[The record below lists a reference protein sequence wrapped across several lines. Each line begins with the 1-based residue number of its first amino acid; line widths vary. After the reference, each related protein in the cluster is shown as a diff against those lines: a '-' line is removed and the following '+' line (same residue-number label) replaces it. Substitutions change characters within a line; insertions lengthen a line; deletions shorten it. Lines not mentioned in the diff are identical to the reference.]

1 MPVWLISRLLCRSSR
16 AFIYGMGLVAFI
28 MAAFPLT
35 GEASR
40 GNVASMNIP
49 KFETET
55 VASFLKRRKMGTLGE
70 IGAAMGDASRRTV
83 FRKLSQLEYL
93 SSYSHRGKFYTLRSI
108 AKFTSDGLW
117 SLRSVWFS
125 RFGTLLET
133 AAAWV
138 HRSEAGYSAAELTSA
153 LHVETKHALTQL
165 VRQGRLHREVAGDRY
180 VYFTTDDAATEQQR
194 KRRNAHAAS
203 SQATALIVSNPDV
216 AVEEAKAT
224 ILLFF
229 SMLNEKQRRL
239 YAGLESLKLGHGG
252 DAHIATL
259 FGIDPHTVAR
269 GRRELA
275 EGQVDG
281 QTVRIEGGGRFSQEK
296 KRLT

>member
-1 MPVWLISRLLCRSSR
+1 
-16 AFIYGMGLVAFI
+16 
-28 MAAFPLT
+28 
-35 GEASR
+35 
-40 GNVASMNIP
+40 
-49 KFETET
+49 
-55 VASFLKRRKMGTLGE
+55 MGTLEE
-70 IGAAMGDASRRTV
+70 IGAVMGDASERTV
-83 FRKLSQLEYL
+83 FRKLGQLEYL

-108 AKFTSDGLW
+108 ARFTAEGLW

-125 RFGTLLET
+125 RFGTLLAT
-133 AAAWV
+133 VATWV
-138 HRSEAGYSAAELTSA
+138 QRSEAGYSAAELTIA

-165 VRQGRLHREVAGDRY
+165 VRQGRIRRETVGDRY
-180 VYFTTDDAATEQQR
+180 AYFSPDAAVAEQQR
-194 KRRNAHAAS
+194 KRRDVHATAS
-203 SQATALIVSNPDV
+203 HATALIVSNPDL

-275 EGQVDG
+275 EGQIEG
-281 QTVRIEGGGRFSQEK
+281 QPVRIEGGGRFSQEK
-296 KRLT
+296 KRLR